1 MRNDPQGHI
10 HLFNIHLFN
19 KLGGAIDAPMS

>member
-10 HLFNIHLFN
+10 HLFN
-19 KLGGAIDAPMS
+19 KLGGANGASVK

>member
-10 HLFNIHLFN
+10 HLFN
-19 KLGGAIDAPMS
+19 KLSGAIDAPMT